1 MQIHREMF
9 SFLEIQHVHIEEN
22 EITSIKLTK
31 IFPNDKMSESGVFMQ
46 WSLTGSICQYNLFG
60 KNKIMG
66 QCWAGPPRYIILKRS
81 EKLHKFLRV
90 TKPRF
95 KVRPDEHKV

>member
-1 MQIHREMF
+1 MF

-31 IFPNDKMSESGVFMQ
+31 MFPNDKMGESGVFMQ
-46 WSLTGSICQYNLFG
+46 WSLTGSISQYNLFG

-66 QCWAGPPRYIILKRS
+66 QRWAGPPRYIILKCS

-95 KVRPDEHKV
+95 QVRPDEHKV